1 VSVGLE
7 YVTDPGCSWSWASEP
22 TLRRLLVEFD
32 AQVRITYVMGGLAR
46 DYGDPGRDG
55 PWRAL
60 FDHWLDVADQTGA
73 PIDPRLWTENPIRST
88 YPAAM
93 AAKAAAELSTDGGAR
108 YLRALREGLM
118 CRRRKLDTV
127 DALTEEAARAGI
139 DAGAFRSALGS
150 SAIVE
155 AFGKDV
161 ERARALVAEVPTGE
175 RDGAVVDA
183 GGGRERVTFPTAL
196 FEGAGERRIV
206 AGHRPYEE
214 YHAAALVCGATEA
227 DAGRAPTVAEALR
240 RFGRMTTGEVA
251 AVCDLPGPR
260 APAELWR
267 MAAEWRVR
275 PERVLTGWLWEAA

>member
-1 VSVGLE
+1 MGLE

-32 AQVRITYVMGGLAR
+32 GQVRITYVMGGLAR
-46 DYGDPGRDG
+46 DYGDPARDG

-60 FDHWLDVADQTGA
+60 FDHWLDVAEETGA
-73 PIDPRLWTENPIRST
+73 PMDPRLWTQNPIRST

-93 AAKAAAELSTDGGAR
+93 AAKAAAELSTDGGAT

-127 DALTEEAARAGI
+127 DALTDEAARTDI
-139 DAGAFRSALGS
+139 DAGAFRSALES
-150 SAIVE
+150 SAILE
-155 AFGKDV
+155 AFGADV
-161 ERARALVAEVPTGE
+161 ERARALVAEVPAAE
-175 RDGAVVDA
+175 RDGGVVDA
-183 GGGRERVTFPTAL
+183 GGRERVTFPTAV
-196 FEGAGERRIV
+196 FDGAGVRRIV

-214 YHAAALVCGATEA
+214 YRAAALACGASTGE
-227 DAGRAPTVAEALR
+227 DRAPTVEEALR
-240 RFGRMTTGEVA
+240 RFRRMTTAEVA
-251 AVCDLPGPR
+251 SVCDLRGPQ

-267 MAAEWRVR
+267 LATEWRVR